1 MFKLI
6 VAGSREFNNYDFLK
20 QKLEFL
26 LKNITEEIE
35 IVSGRAKGA
44 DLLGEKFAKEMGYN
58 IKEFVPDWDNLGKKA
73 GILRNRDM
81 AEYADACVVFW
92 MNKSKGTANMID
104 EAKKTAVQ
112 QRFFLVDTFTSN
124 ARDEAARFA
133 VAL

>member
-104 EAKKTAVQ
+104 EAKK
-112 QRFFLVDTFTSN
+112 RNLKL
-124 ARDEAARFA
+124 RIYE
-133 VAL
+133 L